1 MKDPNTMPETRPGW
15 ETFSTQELEELLRQD
30 FNAGAGRP
38 DPHLTAAILEELA
51 RRTPAP
57 AVDTEAAWAA
67 VRARTLEQDPAPAG
81 SAAPPPER
89 PASPRRAL
97 GWRRILAL
105 AAAVAMMVCVLV
117 ISASRTASDQEI
129 DQIRA
134 ALIGAQEVQVQMGM
148 FSSEDG
154 TTSSLT
160 EAELE
165 TLATNFDQKVDQ
177 YYAQDTYSNEFY
189 KWLNRDCLFRSHQT
203 VVDNCIAGGVT
214 QCDITN
220 LSLSNYGTE
229 ATVSAT
235 VTIWNKWVTMEED
248 GSYSISNPINQ
259 DFLEVKMVKEDG
271 TWKLAETLSLEKGM
285 TGYDDSSLSIDS
297 ATTSTKSA
305 SSVTSNPKNKQA
317 LEEIAQNKSI
327 LAQKYNTFQE
337 AKNAVNQIDVE
348 TGNYIA
354 LLN

>member
-1 MKDPNTMPETRPGW
+1 MKKRSVQIGVTIV
-15 ETFSTQELEELLRQD
+15 
-30 FNAGAGRP
+30 
-38 DPHLTAAILEELA
+38 AAITVMA
-51 RRTPAP
+51 C
-57 AVDTEAAWAA
+57 
-67 VRARTLEQDPAPAG
+67 
-81 SAAPPPER
+81 
-89 PASPRRAL
+89 
-97 GWRRILAL
+97 IL
-105 AAAVAMMVCVLV
+105 VT
-117 ISASRTASDQEI
+117 SASRTASDQEI

-177 YYAQDTYSNEFY
+177 YYAQDTYTNTFY

-220 LSLSNYGTE
+220 LSLSNDGTE

-235 VTIWNKWVTMEED
+235 VTIWNKWVTMEDD

-259 DFLEVKMVKEDG
+259 DFLKVQMVKEDG
-271 TWKLAETLSLEKGM
+271 TWKLAETLSHEKGM
-285 TGYDDSSLSIDS
+285 TGYDDSSMDS
-297 ATTSTKSA
+297 TTTTTKNA
-305 SSVTSNPKNKQA
+305 SSVTSDPENTQD
-317 LEEIAQNKSI
+317 LEDIEQNKSI
-327 LAQKYNTFQE
+327 LAQKYDTFQE

-348 TGNYIA
+348 NGNYIA
-354 LLN
+354 LFN